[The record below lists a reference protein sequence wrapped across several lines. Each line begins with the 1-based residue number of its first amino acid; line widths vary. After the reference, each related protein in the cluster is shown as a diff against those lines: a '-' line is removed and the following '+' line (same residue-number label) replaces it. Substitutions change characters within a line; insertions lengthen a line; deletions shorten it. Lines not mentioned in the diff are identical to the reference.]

1 MLSLF
6 TNEETDR
13 ASIWSNALN
22 TLLPAFTVVVGKG
35 AETGEREVHVEI
47 VLEVQV
53 YNGERLQIGGKDL
66 HYVVGR

>member
-1 MLSLF
+1 MVQG
-6 TNEETDR
+6 
-13 ASIWSNALN
+13 ALN

-35 AETGEREVHVEI
+35 AETGEREVHMEI

-53 YNGERLQIGGKDL
+53 YNGERLQIGGRDL

>member
-1 MLSLF
+1 MVQG
-6 TNEETDR
+6 
-13 ASIWSNALN
+13 ALN

-53 YNGERLQIGGKDL
+53 YNGERLQDRREGSTLRRRKIAHVLEVRG
-66 HYVVGR
+66 

>member
-1 MLSLF
+1 MSQG
-6 TNEETDR
+6 
-13 ASIWSNALN
+13 ALN

-53 YNGERLQIGGKDL
+53 YNGERLQDRREGSTLRPRKIAHVLERG
-66 HYVVGR
+66 

>member
-1 MLSLF
+1 MVQG
-6 TNEETDR
+6 
-13 ASIWSNALN
+13 ALN

-53 YNGERLQIGGKDL
+53 YNGERLQDRREGSTLRRRKIAHVLERG
-66 HYVVGR
+66 